1 MYSVKQIM
9 NHAMSLYDVNEITI
23 ARPGSEQFAQAFEM
37 AHDVGLATPD
47 VLEFIPPCYED
58 PEMTKEIEGE
68 HVLSVERDTGGSA
81 HCIAVLC
88 YDLPS
93 NSFPDTPEAG
103 GVRYQFV
110 YDGDQVYVMNQAGSI
125 IEVVK

>member
-1 MYSVKQIM
+1 MYSIKQIV
-9 NHAMSLYDVNEITI
+9 NLATSLFDVEEITI

-37 AHDVGLATPD
+37 ARDVDCPTPD

-68 HVLSVERDTGGSA
+68 QVLSVARFTDEDA
-81 HCIAVLC
+81 QCIAVLC

-93 NSFPDTPEAG
+93 KTVPDTPEAG

-110 YDGDQVYVMNQAGSI
+110 YEGDQVYVMNQAGNT